1 MTKGPRMHKP
11 VHHRV
16 LARVALAVL
25 LLGILIASIPGI
37 ASASGGDAPSTFVAV
52 LLGRN
57 EVPGPGDPD
66 GFGLAFV
73 RFEGTQT
80 CFTLQW
86 RNIAA
91 PNRGNIH
98 QGASGVAGPIVLP
111 FFEGEIPS
119 PISGAHGCVTAD
131 AGLIG
136 QIRGNPEGFYVNL
149 HNTEFPG
156 GAIRG
161 QLHPFPVVPGN
172 HRQLSATL
180 LGANEVP
187 PADPDGSGQAGVSAS
202 DSRICWTVSWSD
214 IATPTRGHIHQGVAG
229 VNGPIVVPFFE
240 APSGLPATLNSVSG
254 CATDVDTALV
264 DSIGDN
270 PEGFYVNLHNTEFP
284 GGAIRGQLHRGS

>member
-1 MTKGPRMHKP
+1 MHKP

-91 PNRGNIH
+91 PNRGHIH

>member
-91 PNRGNIH
+91 PNRGHIH
-98 QGASGVAGPIVLP
+98 QGASCVAGPIVLP

-161 QLHPFPVVPGN
+161 QLHPFPVVAGN
-172 HRQLSATL
+172 HRKLSATL

>member
-91 PNRGNIH
+91 PNRGHIH
-98 QGASGVAGPIVLP
+98 QGASCVAGPIVLP